1 MSFGFLANNDM
12 ILKFTSNFALIH
24 ANIISLQIQIL
35 LC

>member
-1 MSFGFLANNDM
+1 MSFGFLTNNDM
-12 ILKFTSNFALIH
+12 NFKFTSKFALIH